1 MLLAINSGKISATIH
16 ADTAPNIVCD
26 ALIPAPEDFNA
37 LYMGYYVYEDGVL
50 TLPIEDINREKR
62 NALLSECDWTQIA
75 DVPLTADCKADF
87 AAYRQALR
95 DADMLNPVW
104 PEAPAEVWVA

>member
-1 MLLAINSGKISATIH
+1 MLLVINSGKISATID
-16 ADTAPNIVCD
+16 ADTVANIVCD

-37 LYMGYYVYEDGVL
+37 LYMGYYAYEDGVL

-62 NALLSECDWTQIA
+62 NALLSGCDWTQLA
-75 DVPLTADCKADF
+75 DVPLTDDCKAAF

-95 DADMLNPVW
+95 DVDLLDPVW
-104 PEAPAEVWVA
+104 PDAPVEEWA